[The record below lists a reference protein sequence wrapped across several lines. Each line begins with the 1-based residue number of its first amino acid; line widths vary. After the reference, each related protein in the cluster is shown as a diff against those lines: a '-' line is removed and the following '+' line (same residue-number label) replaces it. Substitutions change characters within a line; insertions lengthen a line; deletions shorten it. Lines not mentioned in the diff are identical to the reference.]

1 MKLQI
6 DGIAFTAKPGQSLR
20 QIISQM
26 GLDSKD
32 LSNRPIAAKL
42 SGEVFNLNY
51 IPVRQKDVFE
61 RSSIR
66 RAMAASGGVVELLRY
81 TDPVGREV
89 YERTARFVLFLALH
103 RLWPEKR
110 AKMGCTLGSALYV
123 SVPGEDFSWEKLRGD
138 AIYMTSTLFSGK

>member
-66 RAMAASGGVVELLRY
+66 RQLPLQRCF
-81 TDPVGREV
+81 DR
-89 YERTARFVLFLALH
+89 R
-103 RLWPEKR
+103 
-110 AKMGCTLGSALYV
+110 
-123 SVPGEDFSWEKLRGD
+123 
-138 AIYMTSTLFSGK
+138 